1 MLKLYQM
8 EHMVEDQT
16 RERPGQAELH
26 RQTRRAGGIRE
37 GWVSLRVRR
46 LAAYLRCLPSI
57 LAQSWR
63 RCALPPVA
71 ACDATPEAA
80 CRD

>member
-8 EHMVEDQT
+8 EPTVEDQM
-16 RERPGQAELH
+16 RERPRQAEPH
-26 RQTRRAGGIRE
+26 RQMCRTGVIRE
-37 GWVSLRVRR
+37 GWVSPRVRR
-46 LAAYLRCLPSI
+46 LAAYLRCLPAI

-71 ACDATPEAA
+71 ACDPTPEAA

>member
-8 EHMVEDQT
+8 EHMVEDQMT
-16 RERPGQAELH
+16 EGPRKVELPPQMRQA
-26 RQTRRAGGIRE
+26 GVIRG
-37 GWVSLRVRR
+37 GWVSQRVRR
-46 LAAYLRCLPSI
+46 LAAYLRCLPAL

-63 RCALPPVA
+63 CCALPPVA
-71 ACDATPEAA
+71 ARDATPEAA

>member
-8 EHMVEDQT
+8 EHMVEDQMAEGP
-16 RERPGQAELH
+16 RQVELRRQMRQA
-26 RQTRRAGGIRE
+26 GVIRG

-46 LAAYLRCLPSI
+46 LAAYLRCLPAI
-57 LAQSWR
+57 LAQAWR

-71 ACDATPEAA
+71 SCDATPEAA